1 MGSESSRQA
10 TSPWQAATRPPR
22 SNATH
27 ESSTDPRGPAVQDGR
42 IPRSPAALHHP
53 YPVREPIRSDRRCRD
68 DPGDRERRSGSRHR
82 DDRAERA
89 RRRNGGGRSPP
100 DQADIRLGGTDKGNF
115 RGVFH
120 PPDSGWFGRR
130 FSRLQAGRAA
140 RHDRLNSVAGH
151 QCTGNATF
159 LNSSSHSCWSRMC
172 IARST
177 TSRVR
182 CGANIWIKS

>member
-10 TSPWQAATRPPR
+10 TSPWQAATRRPR

-27 ESSTDPRGPAVQDGR
+27 ESSTDPRLYKTGGF
-42 IPRSPAALHHP
+42 PAAQLRYITHTLSENRHGLI
-53 YPVREPIRSDRRCRD
+53 VAVETTQATGNAEVEAATAMIARSV
-68 DPGDRERRSGSRHR
+68 PAGGTVA
-82 DDRAERA
+82 AEA
-89 RRRNGGGRSPP
+89 PP

-130 FSRLQAGRAA
+130 CSRLQAGRAA
-140 RHDRLNSVAGH
+140 RPDRLNSVAGH

-182 CGANIWIKS
+182 CGANIWMKS